1 MFSCIVGHNLMT
13 EQQQQ
18 MWKINKLVCILWFQY
33 VKSGHSEKK
42 NHFKNV
48 KAVVVITVWFESYTW
63 QAFRV
68 KVWIY
73 FVSYGTQGIR

>member
-42 NHFKNV
+42 NHFHICFENC
-48 KAVVVITVWFESYTW
+48 TVFLGPGIYLNEVDLLKLSSWF
-63 QAFRV
+63 
-68 KVWIY
+68 
-73 FVSYGTQGIR
+73 